1 MSVILLDLTVDIS
14 YVSIPVLAAR
24 AYMKAMAKN
33 TSQYQLLPGSINV
46 FLDNIFLTQSSLK
59 FTNPGEEFELYLGVD
74 ESIKVELKP
83 AELVKGK
90 TGIIKKT
97 RTHDMKN
104 WIVIKNTKTTP
115 VSTSSRTDPRIWI
128 SMQKLILYVWY

>member
-1 MSVILLDLTVDIS
+1 MLLDLTVAMS
-14 YVSIPVLAAR
+14 YVSVPVLAAR
-24 AYMKAMAKN
+24 AYMKALAKN
-33 TSQYQLLPGSINV
+33 SSQYQLLPGTINV
-46 FLDNIFLTQSSLK
+46 FLDNIFLTQSNLK

-90 TGIIKKT
+90 TGILKKT

-104 WIVIKNTKTTP
+104 WIVLKNTKTTP
-115 VSTSSRTDPRIWI
+115 VSVLIPSYPRD
-128 SMQKLILYVWY
+128 QLLNFLT

>member
-1 MSVILLDLTVDIS
+1 
-14 YVSIPVLAAR
+14 
-24 AYMKAMAKN
+24 MKAMAKN

-115 VSTSSRTDPRIWI
+115 VRTTRRPDPRI
-128 SMQKLILYVWY
+128 